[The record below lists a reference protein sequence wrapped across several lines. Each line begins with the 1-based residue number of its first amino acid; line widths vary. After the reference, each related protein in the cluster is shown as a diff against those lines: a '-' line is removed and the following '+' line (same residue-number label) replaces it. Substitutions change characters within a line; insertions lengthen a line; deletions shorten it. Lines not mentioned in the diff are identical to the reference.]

1 MIISYIWN
9 QFWAITENV
18 ISKIHLVPGVYAE
31 WSKCYDQVIGFKKT
45 SYKKFKTEKEAILA
59 FESTMIGEDQGPSQH
74 MIIPENDQKR
84 SKEIVSMYWK
94 DVLIIIQLFV
104 IVFLLISMMKA

>member
-1 MIISYIWN
+1 MVCS
-9 QFWAITENV
+9 FGL
-18 ISKIHLVPGVYAE
+18 KPGVYAE
-31 WSKCYDQVIGFKKT
+31 WSKCHDQVIGFKKT

-74 MIIPENDQKR
+74 MIIPENDQKH

-94 DVLIIIQLFV
+94 DVLIIVQLFV
-104 IVFLLISMMKA
+104 IVFLFISMMKA